1 MSNTISK
8 EDILS
13 ELHKI
18 IDQKIEIAT
27 HAIESAKESRDS
39 DTKSSAGD
47 KYETGREM
55 MQIEIDKNTVQLS
68 NAKYLKVEISK
79 IDCKKKYDKT
89 EFGSLVLTTQGI
101 YFMSIGI
108 GKLVLD
114 NKNIFIISI
123 NSPIGKIIQN
133 KRIGDCFHFQNSK
146 IVITNIL

>member
-18 IDQKIEIAT
+18 IDQKIEIASL
-27 HAIESAKESRDS
+27 AIESAKESRDS

-55 MQIEIDKNTVQLS
+55 MQIEIDKNNVQLS
-68 NAKYLKVEISK
+68 NAKHLKEELSK
-79 IDCKKKYDKT
+79 IDCNNKHERT
-89 EFGSLVLTTQGI
+89 EFGSLIKTTQGI

-108 GKLVLD
+108 GKIVIKD
-114 NKNIFIISI
+114 KIIFVISKA
-123 NSPIGKIIQN
+123 SPIGIALLNKKIGEI
-133 KRIGDCFHFQNSK
+133 ILFQNNK
-146 IVITNIL
+146 IEIIDIS